1 MIITQQKPFEE
12 IIGFL
17 ERSNAVFICG
27 CSECATLCKTGG
39 EEEVKQMK
47 KRLEETG
54 KKGSGWVVLD
64 PACNILENKKHF
76 RENKAQLSKAD
87 SILVLACGNGVQAV
101 SESIDKIVYP
111 GVNTLFLGDIIRFG
125 QFEERCQLCGEC
137 LLDKTGGICP
147 ISRCSKS
154 LLNGPCGGSENGK
167 CEIDPDIDCAWQ
179 LIIDRLSKQEQID
192 RLKEIIPAK
201 DWSTSRDGGPRKLN
215 IREPHHKKMA
225 TSEEKKTE
233 EAKTPVSSVKA
244 NSNLRRIL
252 DGGEFAVTGELGP
265 PKGADAEVIKKKAL
279 YFKDSVDAVNITDN
293 QTAIVRM
300 SSIAAG
306 VILSQMDIEPVIQMV
321 CRDRNRLAIQSDILG
336 AAALGIRNVLC
347 LSGDHQKFG
356 NHPQAKNVYDLDAIG
371 LIQVLKSMR
380 DEKKFL
386 SGDSLTVSPQLY
398 IGAVENPYAD
408 PYEFRAIRLA
418 KKIEAGCDFIQ
429 TQGVFNVKKF
439 RDWMKIVRD
448 SGLDGKVHI
457 LAGVIPIKSAGMAR
471 YMRDY
476 VSGVSLPD
484 EIVSRMEDAKD
495 PKEEGTRICVEI
507 IEQLKEIEGIHGIHI
522 MAVAWENII
531 PVMVKQAKLWPRP
544 KIENIRA
551 S

>member
-1 MIITQQKPFEE
+1 MIITEQKPFEE

-17 ERSNAVFICG
+17 EKSNEVFICG

-39 EEEVKQMK
+39 EEELKQMK
-47 KRLEETG
+47 KRLEEAG
-54 KKGSGWVVLD
+54 KKVPGWVVLD
-64 PACNILENKKHF
+64 PACHILENKKHF
-76 RENKAQLSKAD
+76 RENKDKLDKAD
-87 SILVLACGNGVQAV
+87 SFLVLACGNGVQAV
-101 SESIDKIVYP
+101 SESLDKIVYP
-111 GVNTLFLGDIIRFG
+111 GLNTLFLGDIIRFG

-215 IREPHHKKMA
+215 IREPHHKKVA
-225 TSEEKKTE
+225 TSKEKKTE

-356 NHPQAKNVYDLDAIG
+356 SHPQAKNVYDLDAIG
-371 LIQVLKSMR
+371 LIQALKSMR

-476 VSGVSLPD
+476 VSGVSVPD
-484 EIVSRMEDAKD
+484 EIVTRMKDAKD
-495 PKEEGTRICVEI
+495 PKEEGTQICVEI
-507 IEQLKEIEGIHGIHI
+507 IEQLKEIEGVHGVHI

-531 PVMVKQAKLWPRP
+531 PVVVKRAKLWTRP
-544 KIENIRA
+544 KVEKIRA